1 MMKVWRVRAAANGPV
16 LFADEVPKPQPGRN
30 EVLVRLCAAGV
41 TPTELDWYPTTHD
54 KTGGTREGA
63 VPVHEFSGVIE
74 QPGEGIDTLETGRE
88 VMGMNDW
95 FSDGALAEYCVAPFQ
110 SVVPKPGKLSHT
122 EAATVPISALTSCQ
136 ALYER
141 AGLRSGERVLIH
153 GAAGSVGI
161 FAVQLARLREAYVF
175 GTASA
180 DHHSCVTN
188 IGAQEVIDY
197 RLERFED
204 RVGKVDV
211 VLDTV
216 GGETLRRSLD
226 VLTPG
231 GRIVTVVSSQ
241 EQSAEPRLRGA
252 FFIVEPSHRQLSE
265 IGTMLEEGQLRTLVR
280 TVVPFDTALDAF
292 RPESGPHRAG
302 KTVVTIAKS

>member
-1 MMKVWRVRAAANGPV
+1 MKVYRVRVAASGSV
-16 LFADEVPKPQPGRN
+16 LFADEAPKPQPGRD
-30 EVLVRLCAAGV
+30 EVLVRVCAAGI
-41 TPTELDWYPTTHD
+41 TPTELNWYPTTHN
-54 KTGGTREGA
+54 KTGDSRVGA

-74 QPGEGIDTLETGRE
+74 QTGEGVEPLETGRE
-88 VMGMNDW
+88 VIGMNDW
-95 FSDGALAEYCVAPFQ
+95 FADGALAEYCIAPFH
-110 SVVPKPGKLSHT
+110 SVAPKPGKLSHA
-122 EAATVPISALTSCQ
+122 EAATVPISALTSWQ

-161 FAVQLARLREAYVF
+161 FGVQLARLRGAYVF

-180 DHHSCVTN
+180 DHHSSVTSL
-188 IGAQEVIDY
+188 GAQEVIDY

-231 GRIVTVVSSQ
+231 GRVITIASSE
-241 EQSAEPRLRGA
+241 EQSSEPRLRDA
-252 FFIVEPSHRQLSE
+252 FFIVEPNHRQLSQ
-265 IGTMLEEGQLRTLVR
+265 IGNLLEEGQLRTLVR
-280 TVVPFDTALDAF
+280 SIVPFDKAPDAF
-292 RPESGPHRAG
+292 RPETGPHGPG
-302 KTVVTIAKS
+302 KVVVTIENR